1 MFSENLVPRRTASVI
16 AAIDRI
22 REKKAVPF
30 GVGVWVVDGYG
41 YPLVGRCSHGR
52 CLSALSV
59 TFVLVTVQGQCSKKG
74 TEASSKHWRW
84 YDWTRKMDRGLCC
97 VLVL

>member
-52 CLSALSV
+52 CLKRFVGYFRTRYCSGPVFKERHGSIKQALEVVRLDSED
-59 TFVLVTVQGQCSKKG
+59 G
-74 TEASSKHWRW
+74 
-84 YDWTRKMDRGLCC
+84 
-97 VLVL
+97 